1 MYVLFSIPGYA
12 AYMAETSK
20 FFEFR
25 DTSDGQSPGMQE
37 ALSTF
42 TQYGPVPIEPTPPPE
57 PTKLQGFVQKLQD
70 MLRGEW
76 YNLKDQ
82 YYLTKEAV
90 RVTAKDPAVLA
101 TALPFVEKL
110 QMERTLDTLS
120 KVPEGADLV
129 AKAKETR
136 TRIASNFG
144 RLGAGYSKGFFVTPD
159 IYDDTRPSV
168 QIQGFSDKSM
178 RAGLMIHELQHLN
191 QDKAGVLE
199 IQLDISPVERVW
211 YDRVTEADAHATAVD
226 IAFKLKMIGEEGG
239 WDYLRSKH
247 DTLSGGS
254 IAAAYEAAAEKDPDS
269 IYDGRAKREA
279 YDAWFEAEMPSGVKE
294 DLSVNYNSQGVR
306 KAGIG
311 VDNMLNSGRDKNF
324 APLLRQDIEKLGDL
338 SPVNYMKLPGYRPI
352 DDPSYRKANWSAYQA
367 GYLSAQQQK
376 YQTEMDRIKAKD
388 DPAEA
393 PVKPAA
399 KAGLPKP

>member
-1 MYVLFSIPGYA
+1 MGYVAS
-12 AYMAETSK
+12 MAETSK

-37 ALSTF
+37 ALETF
-42 TQYGPVPIEPTPPPE
+42 TKYGPVPMEPPPPPQE
-57 PTKLQGFVQKLQD
+57 PEQTKLEGFVQKLQNV
-70 MLRGEW
+70 LKSEW
-76 YNLKDQ
+76 YNLQNQ

-90 RVTAKDPAVLA
+90 RITAKDPAVLA

-129 AKAKETR
+129 AIAKETR

-144 RLGAGYSKGFFVTPD
+144 RLGASYGKGFFVTPD

-168 QIQGFSDKSM
+168 EIQGFSDKSM

-191 QDKAGVLE
+191 QDKAGM
-199 IQLDISPVERVW
+199 LDLAADVSPVERVW
-211 YDRVTEADAHATAVD
+211 YNRVTEADAHATAVD
-226 IAFKLKMIGEEGG
+226 IAYKLKMIGEEGG

-254 IAAAYEAAAEKDPDS
+254 IAAAYEAAAKKDPDS

-279 YDAWFEAEMPSGVKE
+279 YDEWFKAEMPSGVNE

-338 SPVNYMKLPGYRPI
+338 SPVNYMKLPGYKPI
-352 DDPSYRKANWSAYQA
+352 DDPSYRKANWSDFQA
-367 GYLSAQQQK
+367 GYLSAQQKK
-376 YQTEMDRIKAKD
+376 YQTEMDRTKAN
-388 DPAEA
+388 EA
-393 PVKPAA
+393 PVQTAA
-399 KAGLPKP
+399 KTAVKTGRPKL